1 MFKSNVE
8 DAKRIKEYVETW
20 NLPKYLK
27 DFDVK
32 DQFTKIEILS
42 QDDQYY
48 LSADIDDIC
57 NLTFRLTE
65 KLIKSRE
72 METDI
77 RRASLIYHAF
87 KTLQSKIDVNFARCT
102 YPSIESDAFILIFD
116 RSNDEYCIKVNYN
129 EESESLE
136 LNVSLSGS
144 RYVNEVLKSVQLKY
158 EQSIEL
164 HEFDRVAKKLKQ
176 LI

>member
-1 MFKSNVE
+1 MNEMKT
-8 DAKRIKEYVETW
+8 YLETFD
-20 NLPKYLK
+20 LPKYLK
-27 DFDVK
+27 EFDVK
-32 DQFTKIEILS
+32 DQFTNIEILS

-48 LSADIDDIC
+48 LSADIDDLC

-65 KLIKSRE
+65 DLINSHE

-87 KTLQSKIDVNFARCT
+87 EMIQSKIDVYFAKCT
-102 YPSIESDAFILIFD
+102 FPSIESDATFVIFD
-116 RSNDEYCIKVNYN
+116 RCNNEYYIKVNCDD
-129 EESESLE
+129 EAESVS

-144 RYVNEVLKSVQLKY
+144 RQIDEVSKSVQLRY
-158 EQSIEL
+158 EPNIEL

-176 LI
+176 MI

>member
-1 MFKSNVE
+1 MNSII
-8 DAKRIKEYVETW
+8 KRYVEAFD
-20 NLPKYLK
+20 LPKYLK

-48 LSADIDDIC
+48 LSADIDDLC
-57 NLTFRLTE
+57 NLSFRLTE
-65 KLIKSRE
+65 DLINSHE

-87 KTLQSKIDVNFARCT
+87 KMIQSKIDVYFAKCT
-102 YPSIESDAFILIFD
+102 FPSIESDATFVIFD
-116 RSNDEYCIKVNYN
+116 QCNNEYYIKVNYD
-129 EESESLE
+129 EEAESVS

-144 RYVNEVLKSVQLKY
+144 RYVDKVLKSVQLKY
-158 EQSIEL
+158 EPGIEL
-164 HEFDRVAKKLKQ
+164 HEFDRIAKKLKQ
-176 LI
+176 ML